1 MKDKNF
7 NLEIIL
13 KYDLDNKNK
22 IGNKILLKCQND
34 FDEDFFDLKSDEFS
48 EEVQKYIIDFGNNF
62 YEKYL
67 KSFDKETSKNSR
79 KINFKISPNFEVD
92 KINDLIEEH
101 LSIFKKLNE
110 NSETIVEIE
119 YNDIIIEVNNS
130 HTLESIKTE
139 LGI

>member
-79 KINFKISPNFEVD
+79 KINFKISPNFEDD
-92 KINDLIEEH
+92 KINYLIEEH

>member
-67 KSFDKETSKNSR
+67 KSFDKETAKNSR
-79 KINFKISPNFEVD
+79 KINFKISSNFEVD

>member
-67 KSFDKETSKNSR
+67 KSFDKENTKNSR
-79 KINFKISPNFEVD
+79 KINFKISSNFEVD

>member
-1 MKDKNF
+1 MKDKKF

-67 KSFDKETSKNSR
+67 KSFDKETPKNSR
-79 KINFKISPNFEVD
+79 KINFKISPNFEDD

>member
-67 KSFDKETSKNSR
+67 KSFDKETPKNSR
-79 KINFKISPNFEVD
+79 KINFKISPNFEDD

>member
-1 MKDKNF
+1 MKDKKY

>member
-1 MKDKNF
+1 MKDKKF